1 MLNCSSW
8 ARGPEPKSPLWT
20 PNPHRGVRSIVSL
33 AQESRQKPPTSK
45 WSFRMLSVSGIP
57 IRIHFTFLLLLGWIA
72 LSGPEDGR
80 LMRAGLVISIFA
92 CVLLHE
98 LGHALT
104 ARRFGIDTTDITLYP
119 IGGVAMLDGR
129 PRAKQELWIALAGP
143 AVNAVIALVCLAI
156 GFIAGGFRTV
166 DFSMAG
172 GNLLGALLVAN
183 ITLAAFN
190 MIPAFPMD
198 GGRVLRAILA
208 LNMPE
213 NKATSVAGGI
223 GQILAVGF
231 GIFGIMA
238 ASPIFVLIALFV
250 FFGAAQEVSMST
262 ARSFLTGHPIQDA
275 MQFRYRTIESGQT
288 LEEAARM
295 LLEGSQHDFPVMA
308 GNEVVGILTRADIAD
323 GLANDGSDAY
333 VAGHMRRDFKT
344 AHPNIPLEMAI
355 DMFSQGD
362 QTPVLVMDDEQIVG
376 MLTQENLSEFIMLQ
390 HARQEGRKSYGYTA

>member
-1 MLNCSSW
+1 
-8 ARGPEPKSPLWT
+8 
-20 PNPHRGVRSIVSL
+20 
-33 AQESRQKPPTSK
+33 
-45 WSFRMLSVSGIP
+45 MLSVSGIP

-72 LSGPEDGR
+72 FNESGEGR
-80 LMRAGLVISIFA
+80 LLRVGLVVAIFA

-104 ARRFGIDTTDITLYP
+104 ARRYGIDTTDITLYP

-143 AVNAVIALVCLAI
+143 AVNAVIAAI
-156 GFIAGGFRTV
+156 CYAIVMIMGGFQNLESTV
-166 DFSMAG
+166 G
-172 GNLLGALLVAN
+172 GTMVGAILLAN
-183 ITLAAFN
+183 VTLAAFN

-213 NKATSVAGGI
+213 NKATAVAGGI
-223 GQILAVGF
+223 GQVLAVGF
-231 GIFGIMA
+231 GIFGLLT
-238 ASPIFVLIALFV
+238 SNPIFALIALFV
-250 FFGAAQEVSMST
+250 FFGAGQEVSVSN

-288 LEEAARM
+288 LEDAARM

-308 GNEVVGILTRADIAD
+308 GNEVVGIITRGDIAD
-323 GLANDGSDAY
+323 GLANDGPDAY
-333 VAGHMRRDFKT
+333 VAGHMRREFKT
-344 AHPNIPLEMAI
+344 AHANIPLEMAI

-362 QTPVLVMDDEQIVG
+362 QTPVIIMDEEHIVG